1 MPSFKEQLAEKL
13 KDKLSEEELKLL
25 PTGFQTI
32 GEIVIL
38 NLKPELSKH
47 EKVIGEAVIE
57 LLPRSRTVCVR
68 TGAITGKYREPQLK
82 VIAGKDE
89 TETIHLEN
97 NCKYKLDIKKLMFA
111 KGNVSERARLS
122 RLVASGEVIVDMFA
136 GIGYFS
142 VPLGKLSKAGKI
154 YSIEWN
160 PDAFYYLNENIKLNK
175 IENVE
180 TFFGDNREIVPKLIE
195 KGIKA
200 DRIVMGLL
208 PPPKD
213 FIETALSISKKGTI
227 IHYEDI
233 LSSDESK
240 REEEIEKTLA
250 YFKEEAGK
258 KGMKV
263 ELLHVQRVKG
273 YAPKLEHY
281 VLDIKVI

>member
-1 MPSFKEQLAEKL
+1 MSFKEQLAEKL
-13 KDKLSEEELKLL
+13 KGKLNEEELGLL
-25 PTGFQTI
+25 PTGFQFI

-38 NLKPELSKH
+38 NLKPELTKH
-47 EKVIGEAVIE
+47 EKDIGDAVLC
-57 LLPRSRTVCVR
+57 LLPRFKTICVR
-68 TGAITGKYREPQLK
+68 TGAITGKYREPQIEVVSGILN
-82 VIAGKDE
+82 
-89 TETIHLEN
+89 TETIHKEN
-97 NCKYKLDIKKLMFA
+97 GCIYKLDISKLMFA

-122 RLVASGEVIVDMFA
+122 KLVAPGEVIVDMFA

-142 VPLGKLSKAGKI
+142 VPLGKLSKAGKL

-160 PDAFYYLNENIKLNK
+160 PEAFHYLNENIKLNK

-180 TFFGDNREIVPKLIE
+180 TFFGDNREIVPKLVE
-195 KGIKA
+195 KGIRA

-213 FIETALSISKKGTI
+213 FISTALSIAKRGTV

-233 LSSDESK
+233 LSSEEDK
-240 REEEIEKTLA
+240 RKKGIEETIG

-263 ELLHVQRVKG
+263 ELIHVQRVKG
-273 YAPKLEHY
+273 YAPKLDHY
-281 VLDIKVI
+281 VLDVRIV